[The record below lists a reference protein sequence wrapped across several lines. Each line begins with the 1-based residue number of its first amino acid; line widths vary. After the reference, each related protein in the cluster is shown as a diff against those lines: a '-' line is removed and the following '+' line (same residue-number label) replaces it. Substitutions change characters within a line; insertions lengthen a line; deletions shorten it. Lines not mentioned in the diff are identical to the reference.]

1 MNRMKLT
8 ICSRTVLWKICSRI
22 SVNSSSS
29 SGPISMSSMVMVAVL
44 TNVYFDEFFSA
55 VFTLESAA
63 AANRFAIK
71 CSNTNIWC
79 KFKASLS
86 LLRLKNVRTRSHELT
101 HWNNWLETG
110 WWLVFLSFFLS
121 FQLFEFDMSF
131 VVWCVVGSFFIII
144 CRLLLF
150 VRCECS
156 FVYFMLTDQ
165 RQCTRKHHST
175 TTTNRS
181 THYFDSV
188 VFPVLFCDREE

>member
-1 MNRMKLT
+1 MNGMKLT

-55 VFTLESAA
+55 VFTLNSAA

-110 WWLVFLSFFLS
+110 WWLVFLSFFSTVWIWYEFCCLVCRRFLLYYYLS
-121 FQLFEFDMSF
+121 A
-131 VVWCVVGSFFIII
+131 III
-144 CRLLLF
+144 RSLWMLICLLHANG
-150 VRCECS
+150 S
-156 FVYFMLTDQ
+156 KTM
-165 RQCTRKHHST
+165 H
-175 TTTNRS
+175 
-181 THYFDSV
+181 
-188 VFPVLFCDREE
+188 

>member
-1 MNRMKLT
+1 MAKQFAIRLSDEFYIVLFFLLFLLNSIRSKFGMNRMKLT

-110 WWLVFLSFFLS
+110 WWLVFLSFFL
-121 FQLFEFDMSF
+121 FNCLNLIWVLLFGVSS
-131 VVWCVVGSFFIII
+131 VPS
-144 CRLLLF
+144 LLLF
-150 VRCECS
+150 VGYYYS
-156 FVYFMLTDQ
+156 FVVNA
-165 RQCTRKHHST
+165 H
-175 TTTNRS
+175 
-181 THYFDSV
+181 
-188 VFPVLFCDREE
+188 LFTSC